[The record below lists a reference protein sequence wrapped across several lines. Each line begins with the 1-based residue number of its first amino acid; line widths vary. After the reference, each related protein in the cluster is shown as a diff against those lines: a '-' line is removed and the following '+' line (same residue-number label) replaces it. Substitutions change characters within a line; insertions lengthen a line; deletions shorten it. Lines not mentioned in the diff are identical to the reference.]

1 MRDTLCNTV
10 MKKRLFYLTSFLI
23 LMIIEI
29 MIALYAHDS
38 FIRPYVGDI
47 LVIGVLYTFIRIFIP
62 EHVHSLPYI
71 LFGFATLIE
80 ILQYFHFANLL
91 DSIDSKV
98 LRIALG
104 STFDIKDILCYAIGT
119 ILIVSIHHIIKT
131 R

>member
-1 MRDTLCNTV
+1 MKYTLNTV
-10 MKKRLFYLTSFLI
+10 MKKRLLYLTSFII

-29 MIALYAHDS
+29 VIALYVNDS

-47 LVIGVLYTFIRIFIP
+47 LVMGVLYTFIRIFIP

-71 LFGFATLIE
+71 LFGFAILIE
-80 ILQYFHFANLL
+80 ILQYLHFARLFDFLN
-91 DSIDSKV
+91 SKV
-98 LRIALG
+98 LRIVLG

-119 ILIVSIHHIIKT
+119 IIIVSIHHIIKT